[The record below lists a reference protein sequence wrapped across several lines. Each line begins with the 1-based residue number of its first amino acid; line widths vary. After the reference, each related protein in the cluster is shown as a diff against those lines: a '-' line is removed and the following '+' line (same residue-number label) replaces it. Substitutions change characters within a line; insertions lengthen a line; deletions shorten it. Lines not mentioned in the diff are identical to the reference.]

1 MQTFQ
6 EKKRF
11 IAPQMSISSQRPQS
25 KNQCLFQRLLTQ
37 TVQLYKTSRK
47 QWSKLNALTVVDA
60 LAFLAATNRKEAFC
74 RTY

>member
-1 MQTFQ
+1 
-6 EKKRF
+6 
-11 IAPQMSISSQRPQS
+11 MSLPKVVNTNS
-25 KNQCLFQRLLTQ
+25 KTTQ
-37 TVQLYKTSRK
+37 QLYKTSRK